1 MVGAERKHIEHEFSQ
16 RTVAKIAGFGEES
29 VKFHLVI
36 TNASLTDEEVT
47 KLKDLVSKAAEDANT
62 LLGW

>member
-16 RTVAKIAGFGEES
+16 RTVQKTAEFGEES

-36 TNASLTDEEVT
+36 TNARLTDEEVA
-47 KLKDLVSKAAEDANT
+47 KLKSLVNKAAEDANT